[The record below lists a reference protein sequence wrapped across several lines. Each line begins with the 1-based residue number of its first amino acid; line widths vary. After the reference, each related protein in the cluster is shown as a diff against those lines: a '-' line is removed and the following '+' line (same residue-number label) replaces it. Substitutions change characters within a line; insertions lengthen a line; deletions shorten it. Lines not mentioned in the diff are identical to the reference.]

1 MTKQETRFKE
11 LLSHYYLRELLK
23 LYNAFLQHKVTRR
36 NSQDEPNRDS
46 LMWHLGRI
54 ESLAQLKKHFPNEL
68 ADTPRAVVRAWDD
81 GSLTQDQALRILNLT
96 IKNRRR
102 FNAAEEKVR
111 KAVLIQLAKRID
123 RDR

>member
-1 MTKQETRFKE
+1 MTKQENRFKE
-11 LLSHYYLRELLK
+11 LLSHYCLRELLK

-36 NSQDEPNRDS
+36 TSHDEPHRDG

-54 ESLAQLKKHFPNEL
+54 ESLAQLQKQFPNES

-96 IKNRRR
+96 IKHRRR
-102 FNAAEEKVR
+102 LNAAEEKVR
-111 KAVLIQLAKRID
+111 KTVLIQLAKRID
-123 RDR
+123 KDT

>member
-1 MTKQETRFKE
+1 MGT
-11 LLSHYYLRELLK
+11 LLK
-23 LYNAFLQHKVTRR
+23 LDTAFRQHKVTRR
-36 NSQDEPNRDS
+36 TGRDEPNRDS

-54 ESLAQLKKHFPNEL
+54 ESMAQLQKHFPNEL

>member
-1 MTKQETRFKE
+1 MTKQENRFKE

-23 LYNAFLQHKVTRR
+23 LYNAFLQHKITRR
-36 NSQDEPNRDS
+36 NAQDEPNHDG
-46 LMWHLGRI
+46 LMWYLGRF
-54 ESLAQLKKHFPNEL
+54 ESMAQLRKHFPNEL
-68 ADTPRAVVRAWDD
+68 ADTPRAVIRDWDE

-111 KAVLIQLAKRID
+111 KNVLIQLAKRID

>member
-1 MTKQETRFKE
+1 MTKQENRFKE

-23 LYNAFLQHKVTRR
+23 LYNAFLQHKVTRQTP
-36 NSQDEPNRDS
+36 SDQPHRDG

-54 ESLAQLKKHFPNEL
+54 ESMAQLQKQFPNES
-68 ADTPRAVVRAWDD
+68 AETPRAVVRAWDD
-81 GSLTQDQALRILNLT
+81 GSLTQDQALRILHMT

-102 FNAAEEKVR
+102 LNAAEEKVR
-111 KAVLIQLAKRID
+111 KSVLIQLAKRID